1 MQKSLTIRILT
12 LTAAIVAGLTVNLNQ
27 LFAKDSAFAPI
38 PKRFAS
44 VDGDEIPSF
53 QKHVTPLM
61 GRLGCNG
68 RACHGSFQGRGGFQL
83 SLFGY
88 DFKMDHDALLDEES
102 PRIDKEKPLE
112 SLILVKPTDED
123 MHEGGERYKKDGW
136 EYNLFRRWLE
146 AGAPFDQEKIVKLE
160 RLEIIPNEILARSA
174 GEETHLQVIV
184 HWGDGTSEDV
194 THLCRYKSSDDLVVQ
209 VDEDGL
215 VTSGQRGDTHIIVSY
230 DKAVV
235 PVPVIRPVTNKID
248 KRYPKVAIPTKVDEL
263 IVDKLRKVGI
273 VPSEIC
279 NDSEFIR
286 RVSLDLTGSLPTA
299 AEVVAFLEDRDTKK
313 RAKKINELL
322 ERPTYSAWWTTK
334 ICDFTGNNDQQ
345 LNNTS
350 PVRNQP
356 GQHWYDWIYKRVADN
371 AGYDD
376 LVSGIVLAT
385 SMNDGESYEDYCK
398 RMSDIS
404 RGDISFADQEH
415 MPYYWARRDFRA
427 APERAISFA
436 YAFMGV
442 RIQCA
447 QCHKHP
453 FDVWSKQDFE
463 EFSGFFT
470 GTIAGNNFPGA
481 EAREEYNKIIKT
493 LGIDKSLRGNQL
505 RRELPAKLNEGMT
518 IPFPVVYNR
527 PPRSGQGANAQVIRE
542 ATILG
547 EKSVQFERGQDVR
560 EPLMKWLR
568 SPNNRY
574 FSSAFVNRVWAN
586 YFNVGIVDPPDDMS
600 LGNPASNKAL
610 LDYLSEQFVAHDF
623 DMKWLH
629 REILNSDAYQ
639 RSWHTN
645 ETNAGDLRNFSHSIP
660 RRLPAEVAYDAIK
673 IATASDSHAE
683 TMHSKMR
690 GRAISIPTS
699 SERALQ
705 SNNGDNFA
713 LMVFGRSTRE
723 SNCDC
728 DRSEDPTLLQTI
740 FLQNDTSVDQLINRR
755 GEGWL
760 SQVSQTHKLPMPTV
774 AVASPRNL
782 PKLTKEQLTQRI
794 ASIKRQIS
802 IFKEQGKTTQ
812 LNQARQRLNFALKNY
827 GHLLEDESS
836 NDADVRTNSDV
847 DFSELVK
854 QAYLRTL
861 SRFPTDEELERS
873 LAFVEDAESEMEG
886 LRDVLWAL
894 LNTKEFIVN
903 H

>member
-1 MQKSLTIRILT
+1 MLNSVIIRFLSY
-12 LTAAIVAGLTVNLNQ
+12 TAAIFGGLVINIGQLN
-27 LFAKDSAFAPI
+27 AKDGALAPI
-38 PKRFAS
+38 PARFAEA
-44 VDGDEIPSF
+44 DGDEVPSF

-102 PRIDKEKPLE
+102 PRIDVENPLE
-112 SLILVKPTDED
+112 SLILVKPTDEE

-146 AGAPFDQEKIVKLE
+146 AGAPFEQDQIVKLE
-160 RLEIIPNEILARSA
+160 NLEILPNEILARNA
-174 GEETHLQVIV
+174 GEETQLKVIV
-184 HWGDGTSEDV
+184 HWADGTSEDV
-194 THLCRYKSSDDLVVQ
+194 THLCRFKSSDDVVVT
-209 VDEDGL
+209 VDENGM
-215 VTSGQRGDTHIIVSY
+215 VTSGERGDTHIIVSY

-248 KRYPKVAIPTKVDEL
+248 KRYPNVATPTKVDEL
-263 IVDKLRKVGI
+263 IVNKLRKVGI

-279 NDSEFIR
+279 SDSEFIR
-286 RVSLDLTGSLPTA
+286 RISLDLTGSLPTA
-299 AEVVAFLEDRDTKK
+299 AEVVSFMEDRDPKK
-313 RAKKINELL
+313 RSKKINELL
-322 ERPTYSAWWTTK
+322 ERPTYAAWWTTK

-356 GQHWYDWIYKRVADN
+356 GQHWYDWIYKRVAEN
-371 AGYDD
+371 SGYDD

-385 SMNDGESYEDYCK
+385 SMRKGESYEDYCK

-404 RGDISFADQEH
+404 RGDISFAEQEH

-463 EFSGFFT
+463 EFSSFFA
-470 GTIAGNNFPGA
+470 GTIAGNNFPGTQG
-481 EAREEYNKIIKT
+481 REDYDKIVNA
-493 LGIDKSLRGNQL
+493 LGLDKSLRGNQL
-505 RRELPAKLNEGMT
+505 RRELPAKINEGMT
-518 IPFPVVYNR
+518 VPFPVVYNR
-527 PPRSGQGANAQVIRE
+527 PPRTGDRANPQAITE

-547 EKSVQFERGQDVR
+547 EETVQFERGKDVR
-560 EPLMKWLR
+560 EPLMNWLR
-568 SPNNRY
+568 SEDNRY
-574 FSSAFVNRVWAN
+574 FASAFVNRVWAN

-600 LGNPASNKAL
+600 LGNPPSNKPL

-645 ETNAGDLRNFSHSIP
+645 ETNEGDLQNFSHSIP
-660 RRLPAEVAYDAIK
+660 RRMPAEVAFDAIK
-673 IATASDSHAE
+673 IATSSDSHAE
-683 TMHSKMR
+683 SMHSEMA

-705 SNNGDNFA
+705 AANGDNFA

-740 FLQNDTSVDQLINRR
+740 FLQNDTSVDQLMNRR

-760 SQVSQTHKLPMPTV
+760 SQVSQTYKLPMPAV
-774 AVASPRNL
+774 AVAQPRNL
-782 PKLTKEQLTQRI
+782 PKLTNEQVKQRI
-794 ASIKRQIS
+794 TAIKRQIKL
-802 IFKEQGKTTQ
+802 FREQGKTAQ
-812 LNQARQRLNFALKNY
+812 LNQARQRLNFFVKNY
-827 GHLLEDESS
+827 GNQLEEESGVEV
-836 NDADVRTNSDV
+836 DVRSNNDV
-847 DFSELVK
+847 DFSVLVS

-861 SRFPTDEELERS
+861 SRYPSDVELKRS
-873 LAFVEDAESEMEG
+873 LAFIEDAETEMDG

>member
-1 MQKSLTIRILT
+1 MQYSLTIRFLT
-12 LTAAIVAGLTVNLNQ
+12 FTAAIVAGLTVNLNQ
-27 LFAKDSAFAPI
+27 LVAKDSALTPI

-102 PRIDKEKPLE
+102 PRIDTENPLE

-123 MHEGGERYKKDGW
+123 MHEGGERYKKDSW
-136 EYNLFRRWLE
+136 EYNLFRQWLE
-146 AGAPFDQEKIVKLE
+146 AGAPFEQEKIVKLD
-160 RLEIIPNEILARSA
+160 RLEIVPNEILARGA
-174 GEETHLQVIV
+174 GEKTHLQVIV

-194 THLCRYKSSDDLVVQ
+194 THLCRYKSSDDLVVT
-209 VDEDGL
+209 VDQDGL

-235 PVPVIRPVTNKID
+235 PVPVIRPITNKID
-248 KRYPKVAIPTKVDEL
+248 KRYPKVATTTKVDEL
-263 IVDKLRKVGI
+263 IINKLRKVGI

-279 NDSEFIR
+279 SDSEFIR
-286 RVSLDLTGSLPTA
+286 RISLDLTGSLPTA
-299 AEVVAFLEDRDTKK
+299 AEVIAFLEDRDSKK
-313 RAKKINELL
+313 REKKINELL
-322 ERPTYSAWWTTK
+322 ERPTYAAWWTTK

-356 GQHWYDWIYKRVADN
+356 GQHWYDWIYKRVSDN
-371 AGYDD
+371 SGYDQ

-385 SMNDGESYEDYCK
+385 SMKDGESYEDYCK
-398 RMSDIS
+398 RMSNIS
-404 RGDISFADQEH
+404 RGDLSFADQKH

-463 EFSGFFT
+463 EFSSFFT
-470 GTIAGNNFPGA
+470 GTIAGNNLPGSA
-481 EAREEYNKIIKT
+481 AREDYNKIIKS

-518 IPFPVVYNR
+518 VPFPVVYNR
-527 PPRSGQGANAQVIRE
+527 SPRSGQGANSQVIRQ

-547 EKSVQFERGQDVR
+547 EESVQFEQGQDVR

-574 FSSAFVNRVWAN
+574 FASAFVNRVWAN

-600 LGNPASNKAL
+600 LGNPPSNKAL
-610 LDYLSEQFVAHDF
+610 LDYLSEQFVANNF

-645 ETNAGDLRNFSHSIP
+645 ETNKGDLRNFSHSIP
-660 RRLPAEVAYDAIK
+660 RRLPAEVAFDAIK

-683 TMHSKMR
+683 TMHSEMN

-760 SQVSQTHKLPMPTV
+760 SQVSQTYKLPMPTV
-774 AVASPRNL
+774 AVAQPRNL
-782 PKLTKEQLTQRI
+782 RKLTKEQVAQRI
-794 ASIKRQIS
+794 KGLKRQMS
-802 IFKEQGKTTQ
+802 VFKEQGKTEQ
-812 LNQARQRLNFALKNY
+812 LNQARQRLNFTLKNY
-827 GHLLEDESS
+827 GYLLEDEA
-836 NDADVRTNSDV
+836 NVEVDVRSNSDV
-847 DFSELVK
+847 DFSMLVK

-861 SRFPTDEELERS
+861 SRYPTDDELTRS